1 MTSDLPEIVRGLSG
15 LRQRVADW
23 KRAGDLVAVVPT
35 MGALH
40 EGHLSLVR
48 RAASE
53 AQRVIVTIFVNPRQ
67 FNNPADL
74 AAYPRTEEADRLKL
88 AGQGADLVFVPE
100 VEEVYPDGFATTVSV
115 SGLSDGLCGAH
126 RPGHFNGV
134 ATVVTKLF
142 TMTQADCAF
151 FGEKDFQ
158 QLCIVRRLAIDLNLP
173 ISVIGCPTYR
183 ETDGLAMSSR
193 NVRLTP
199 QGRAQAP
206 ALYAELQRVAGE
218 LAAGKAMEDCEASAR
233 AAILAG
239 GYTEVEYLELR
250 GEAGL
255 APLSRPSEK
264 ARLLVAAWLDGV
276 RLIDNVA
283 IPSHGEAA

>member
-1 MTSDLPEIVRGLSG
+1 MTSDLPEIMRDLSG

-23 KRAGDLVAVVPT
+23 KRAGDVVAVVPT

-53 AQRVIVTIFVNPRQ
+53 ARRVIVTIFVNPRQ
-67 FNNPADL
+67 FNNAADL

-115 SGLSDGLCGAH
+115 AGLSEGLCGAR

-142 TMTQADCAF
+142 TMTQADLSF

-199 QGRAQAP
+199 RGRAQAP
-206 ALYAELQRVAGE
+206 GLYAELQRVAAE
-218 LAAGKAMEDCEASAR
+218 LASGRAMEDCEASAR
-233 AAILAG
+233 AAILAA

-255 APLSRPSEK
+255 APLSHPSEK

-276 RLIDNVA
+276 RLIDNIA
-283 IPSHGEAA
+283 IPSHGDAA